1 MSMINDFIYNWS
13 DVIDKPIAINKK
25 QGFILNNGMRIIL
38 KNSILSIKS
47 REILSRHYSRK
58 K

>member
-1 MSMINDFIYNWS
+1 MSIINDFILNWS

>member
-1 MSMINDFIYNWS
+1 MSIINDFILNWS

-25 QGFILNNGMRIIL
+25 QGFILNNGMKIIL

-47 REILSRHYSRK
+47 R
-58 K
+58 

>member
-1 MSMINDFIYNWS
+1 MSIINDFILNWS

-25 QGFILNNGMRIIL
+25 QGFILNNGMKIIL